1 MSNADDGVEGFLANV
16 GRSGADVGNS
26 GLDHALDTFQLTALS
41 NLNTLFDQIDRAAL
55 ERAVHALADAG
66 KVLVVGMHSAHSF
79 ATYLHHVAAMR
90 FRNWH
95 VVDRHERGLD
105 GILGTL
111 TPADVVVVI
120 AAAPCATGPVEV
132 ARHARAAG
140 ARVVGITDRRASP
153 LADCANDVLLFPC
166 RSPSVFTSYVGAT
179 ALVEMLVSMVAAR
192 SGGAAGA
199 AIDGPERDRRG
210 MDAER

>member
-16 GRSGADVGNS
+16 GRSGADIGNS
-26 GLDHALDTFQLTALS
+26 ELEHTLDAFQLTALS

-132 ARHARAAG
+132 ARHARGAG

-166 RSPSVFTSYVGAT
+166 RSPSVFKSYIGAT

>member
-16 GRSGADVGNS
+16 GRSGADIGNS
-26 GLDHALDTFQLTALS
+26 ELEHTLDAFQLTALS
-41 NLNTLFDQIDRAAL
+41 NLNTLFDHIDRAAL
-55 ERAVHALADAG
+55 GRAVHALADAD

-111 TPADVVVVI
+111 TPADAVVVI

-199 AIDGPERDRRG
+199 TIDGPERDRRG